1 MSDNELIEKVVA
13 TDTALADAK
22 GGFLRRD
29 LANRF
34 IDYVYDAT
42 VLGGQVRVERIR
54 ENTTE
59 LTRIAV
65 GERLLRVATEAV
77 DDGVNVGAAFSK
89 ISVSTTKFRLDW
101 ELSTEA
107 LEDGREG
114 PDLEDHIARLMANQV
129 GNDLEDYA
137 INADSALTTDP
148 ALKAFDGWS
157 KRARTTGHIVDAG
170 GAVVSRGT
178 FSKALKAM
186 PRKHMA
192 NRAGLKF
199 FTGSNVLQDFLDAEQ
214 ALALEHN
221 TTGTV
226 PANGNA
232 VLGAPSSG
240 SARIYGQTV
249 QEVPLFDENK
259 TGDYSGGTASQAIH
273 SEIWLTNPQNLIW
286 AMKREVQV
294 YRTFQPKKDA
304 IEYVLYCRV
313 GTAIENGDAFVVV
326 KNVKVI

>member
-1 MSDNELIEKVVA
+1 MSDNELLEKVVA
-13 TDTALADAK
+13 TDPAVADAK
-22 GGFLRRD
+22 GGYLAPAQASRFL
-29 LANRF
+29 
-34 IDYVYDAT
+34 DYMYDAT

-54 ENTTE
+54 ENTAE

-89 ISVSTTKFRLDW
+89 ISISTTKFRLDW

-114 PDLEDHIARLMANQV
+114 SELEDHIARLMATQV

-137 INADSALTTDP
+137 INGDSELTDDP
-148 ALKAFDGWS
+148 SLKAFDGWS
-157 KRARTTGHIVDAG
+157 KRARAIGHVVDNG
-170 GAVVSRGT
+170 GQTVSRAT

-186 PRKHMA
+186 PRKHMQ

-199 FTGSNVLQDFLDAEQ
+199 FTGSNVLQDYIESEQ
-214 ALALEHN
+214 ARMEQFSADDGVN
-221 TTGTV
+221 SPIT
-226 PANGNA
+226 PNGP
-232 VLGAPSSG
+232 LGFTMGRAF
-240 SARIYGQTV
+240 GQTI
-249 QEVPLFDENK
+249 QEVPLFNEQR
-259 TGDYSGGTASQAIH
+259 TGDYSGGASAQAVH
-273 SEIWLTNPQNLIW
+273 GEIWLTNPKNLIW
-286 AMKREVQV
+286 AVKREVQV

-313 GTAIENGDAFVVV
+313 GTAIENGDALVVV
-326 KNVKVI
+326 KNVKVAD